1 MKKIH
6 TFHIPVMGTGF
17 SLDTPLKVAKYGISS
32 VISLVDDTLIE
43 YVRKFYCERYKEEY
57 VAITKKDEDCRARRI
72 TEYLNLIDRIVKR
85 QTAELKSSAFEKG
98 SEITKYFELLPD
110 FSPFKKLYK
119 TMLSTEDQLTKKK
132 LQNELRES
140 VEAGS
145 IDVNIMTKLDATSY
159 GPDNEK
165 LPEEFSDA
173 LAALRG
179 YAKSTLSSALVL
191 SAGFN
196 RKLYG
201 YLENFKDFYCDK
213 AGQIKKK
220 IVLKV
225 SDYRS
230 CITQGKFLAK
240 KGLWVSEYRIE
251 SGLNCGGHA
260 FVSKG
265 FLLGPILEEM
275 KNKKNE
281 LLSGI
286 LKVYQ
291 ETVKLKNKMLCD
303 APPEPEI
310 TVQGGIGTFEEDRF
324 LQDYYHVDGTGWA
337 TPFLLVPEVANVDEP
352 TLEKLRV
359 AEEDDVYVSDVSPIG
374 VPFLN
379 LRGSFSDLAQEKRTQ
394 EGHPGSSC
402 PKNHLTFNFD
412 FTDRPVCLASRQYQK
427 LKLEQIEKFPEQ
439 EPITTPEEVVVK
451 TCICHDLGAG
461 ILLKNNIKTKE
472 KELNS
477 AICPGPNIAY
487 FSKIMTLEEMIGHIY
502 GRFNALNEKYRP
514 HMFVKELT
522 MYMDTM
528 IKQMKK
534 CKCTLTEK
542 QIQYFSEFK
551 KNLLDGVTYYQDLFT
566 KAITGAKENRERIL
580 EELKGYKEKIENLEF
595 SPRNPFHP
603 TDNA

>member
-1 MKKIH
+1 MKKRH

-17 SLDTPLKVAKYGISS
+17 TLDTPLKVAKYGISS

-43 YVRKFYCERYKEEY
+43 YVRKFYCDHYKEEY
-57 VAITKKDEDCRARRI
+57 IAITKKDDDCRARRI
-72 TEYLNLIDRIVKR
+72 TAYLNLIDRIVKK
-85 QTAELKSSAFEKG
+85 QVDELKNSAFKKG
-98 SEITKYFELLPD
+98 SEITKYFELLPET
-110 FSPFKKLYK
+110 SPLKKLYK
-119 TMLSTEDQLTKKK
+119 TMLATKDQPTKEK
-132 LQNELRES
+132 LQNELRENI
-140 VEAGS
+140 EPGS
-145 IDVNIMTKLDATSY
+145 IDVNIMTKLDATNY
-159 GPDNEK
+159 GPDNEA

-225 SDYRS
+225 SDHRS

-265 FLLGPILEEM
+265 ILLGPILEEM
-275 KNKKNE
+275 SNKKDE
-281 LLSGI
+281 LVSGI
-286 LKVYQ
+286 RKAYQ
-291 ETVKLKNKMLCD
+291 EAVKLKDKLLGDN
-303 APPEPEI
+303 PPEPKI
-310 TVQGGIGTFEEDRF
+310 TIQGGIGTFEEDQF

-337 TPFLLVPEVANVDEP
+337 TPFLLVPEAVAVDEP
-352 TLEKLRV
+352 TLEKLRL

-379 LRGSFSDLAQEKRTQ
+379 LRGSFSDLAQEKRMQ

-402 PKNHLTFNFD
+402 PKKHLRFNSE
-412 FTDRPVCLASRQYQK
+412 FTERPICVAARQYQK
-427 LKLEQIEKFPEQ
+427 LKLEQIEKFPGQ
-439 EPITTPEEVVVK
+439 EPVVTPEDVVVK

-477 AICPGPNIAY
+477 AVCPGPNIAY
-487 FSKIMTLEEMIGHIY
+487 FSKIMTLEEMAGHIY

-514 HMFVKELT
+514 HMFIKELA
-522 MYMDTM
+522 MYMDNMVTQ
-528 IKQMKK
+528 IKK
-534 CKCTLTEK
+534 CKCTLTKK
-542 QIQYFSEFK
+542 QILYFSEFK
-551 KNLLDGVTYYQDLFT
+551 KNLLDGVVYYQDLFA
-566 KAITGAKENRERIL
+566 KALAGAKENRKKTL
-580 EELKGYKEKIENLEF
+580 EELKGFKEKIESLEF